1 MADIFYRRD
10 GDTMAGA
17 STALVALA
25 ALCWG
30 LSGGIGGILMADG
43 WDPFVVSFYRGTI
56 GLLFVLVWLALRPSG
71 SGLASGRLWFWS
83 AIAGLGVAGN
93 FAFYFM
99 SIAEGSVAVA
109 ATLMY
114 CAPVFVYLVSFALK
128 LERPTAL
135 KWAAIA
141 IVMVGVVLLTRIYE
155 TGAGGVTPMG
165 VGAGLLSGLSY
176 AVFIFGFKYAAPH
189 GSPQAILVIAFT
201 TLAAI
206 LIWPS
211 DPEQIIAVLSTPS
224 WPLFAVLGVLGAGL
238 SFIFYIVG
246 LNHTTPAVA
255 SIVAMV
261 EPVTATLFGVV
272 VLHQGLAGVQIVGM
286 MLILV
291 TATAMSV
298 RSKAQLPPQD

>member
-1 MADIFYRRD
+1 
-10 GDTMAGA
+10 MAGA